1 MTAIVGEIIQHYVK
15 EAYRLVTKPSDDTAE
30 EADTSLAVEALD
42 QFHDA
47 SVRGQLNFQTPAT
60 QIMEKIVDL
69 HHDLMF
75 FIVVIVI
82 FVSWMLGRLLHFYHV
97 GNTATPRV
105 AFAHHTRLE
114 QI

>member
-1 MTAIVGEIIQHYVK
+1 MTAIVGEIMQHYVK

-30 EADTSLAVEALD
+30 EALD